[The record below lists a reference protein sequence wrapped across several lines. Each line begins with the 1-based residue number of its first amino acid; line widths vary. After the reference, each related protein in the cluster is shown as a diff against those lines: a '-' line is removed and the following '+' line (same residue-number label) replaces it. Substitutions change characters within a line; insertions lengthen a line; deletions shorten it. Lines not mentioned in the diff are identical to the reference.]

1 MVLIASVERKE
12 IAVPVLFTAT
22 IFTSA
27 SLLFFVQPMFAKMVL
42 PYLGGSPAVWTTAM
56 LFFQTVL
63 LLGYIYAH
71 LSVRF
76 LSQRAQVILHLCVW
90 ASALA
95 FLPIA
100 VPEGWRYDPERP
112 AEFQALCLFAVG
124 VGLPFAALS
133 ATAPLLQAWYARTG
147 ALSAS
152 DPYFMYGAS
161 NLGSLISLLAF
172 PFVAEPL
179 FGVGAIGNSWA
190 VLYTMLGLGLAACG
204 FAMRHGAAAPAR
216 TAPTTNA
223 TGHGWRQ
230 IALWLFL
237 AFIPSSLMLSI
248 TSTVATDI
256 GSFPLIWIIP
266 LALYLLTFVFAFSG
280 KAWPDHPVIEKLFL
294 IFLIYGLYIFSGG
307 LTGKLGWLPFG
318 ILISFFLIA
327 ALLSH
332 RKLYIS
338 RPPQENLTIFY
349 VTMSVG
355 GALGGLFNSIVAPIL
370 FNDVYEGPIT
380 LVLSALLL
388 TRSKLIKEDVSW
400 FIGATILCALPMSLA
415 LWLDV
420 SQLRPFALL
429 TGVLFFLSFWSLRGR
444 PLAAFATAAA
454 ILILGQSFLIPETL
468 LKERSFFGTYSVR
481 ERDSLR
487 VLDHGTTQHGAER
500 LADTGQ
506 RPMPTSYYFPNAPM
520 GRIMADPTLR
530 GDETVGIV
538 GLGVGA
544 LVCYRQGGQTW
555 HLYEIDAIVDRI
567 ARHSGLF
574 DFMPQCGGESPTHIG
589 DARIVL
595 EGQNL
600 DFDILVID
608 SYSSD
613 AIPIHLMTTEAV
625 RLYIERLTDDGIVV
639 FHISNRFFAL
649 EPVLARIAR
658 DLGLYAAVEN
668 FASSSAEA
676 GQGAVGSDVVVFA
689 RGADRLARLA
699 KSIGGTWRPLISD
712 AEAAWTDDYSNLLG
726 ALR

>member
-1 MVLIASVERKE
+1 MHIASVERKG
-12 IAVPVLFTAT
+12 IGTPALFTVT

-63 LLGYIYAH
+63 LLGYVYADV
-71 LSVRF
+71 SVRF
-76 LSQRAQVILHLCVW
+76 LAPRAQVILHLCVW
-90 ASALA
+90 AAALA
-95 FLPIA
+95 FLPIS

-112 AEFQALCLFAVG
+112 AEFQALGLFAVG

-147 ALSAS
+147 ALRAS

-161 NLGSLISLLAF
+161 NLGSLLSLLAF

-179 FGVGAIGNSWA
+179 FGVGSIGTSWA
-190 VLYTMLGLGLAACG
+190 ALYALLGLGLATCG
-204 FAMRHGAAAPAR
+204 FSMRSSGAASGL
-216 TAPTTNA
+216 TAAAAVTK
-223 TGHGWRQ
+223 GLSWRQ
-230 IALWLFL
+230 VASWLFL
-237 AFIPSSLMLSI
+237 AFVPSSLMLSI

-294 IFLIYGLYIFSGG
+294 IFLIYGLYIFAGG
-307 LTGKLGWLPFG
+307 LTGKLGWLPFAV
-318 ILISFFLIA
+318 LICFFFMA
-327 ALLSH
+327 ALFSH
-332 RKLYIS
+332 RKLYLS
-338 RPPQENLTIFY
+338 RPSQENLTVFY
-349 VTMSVG
+349 VAMSVG
-355 GALGGLFNSIVAPIL
+355 GALGGLFNSILAPIL

-380 LVLSALLL
+380 LILSALLL
-388 TRSKLIKEDVSW
+388 TRSRSVKGELFWSL
-400 FIGATILCALPMSLA
+400 GATLLCAAPMSLA
-415 LWLDV
+415 LWLGVDHV
-420 SQLRPFALL
+420 RPFALL
-429 TGVLFFLSFWSLRGR
+429 TSAVFFACFWSLRGR
-444 PLAAFATAAA
+444 PLATCTTAAA
-454 ILILGQSFLIPETL
+454 ILLLGQSFLIPETL

-481 ERDSLR
+481 VRDGLR
-487 VLDHGTTQHGAER
+487 VLEHGTTQHGAER
-500 LADTGQ
+500 LADTGK

-520 GRIMADPTLR
+520 GRIMGDPTLR
-530 GDETVGIV
+530 GDESIGIV

-544 LVCYRQGGQTW
+544 LVCYRRDGQTW
-555 HLYEIDAIVDRI
+555 HLYEIDAVVDQI
-567 ARHSGLF
+567 ARQSGLF
-574 DFMPQCGGESPTHIG
+574 DFMPQCSGESPTHIG

-595 EGQNL
+595 EGQKL

-625 RLYIERLTDDGIVV
+625 SLYMDRLRDDGIVV

-658 DLGLYAAVEN
+658 DLGLSAAVEN
-668 FASSSAEA
+668 FAPSSAEA
-676 GQGAVGSDVVVFA
+676 AQGAVGSDVVVFA
-689 RGADRLARLA
+689 RGTDRLARLA
-699 KSIGGTWRPLISD
+699 KSIDGNWRPLIPD
-712 AEAAWTDDYSNLLG
+712 TKAAWTDDYSNLLG